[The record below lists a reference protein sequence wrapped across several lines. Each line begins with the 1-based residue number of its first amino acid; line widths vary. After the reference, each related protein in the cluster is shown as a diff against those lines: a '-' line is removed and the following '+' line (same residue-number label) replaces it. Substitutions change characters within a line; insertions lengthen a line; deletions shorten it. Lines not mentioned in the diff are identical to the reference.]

1 MFEES
6 SDGKGL
12 FLKNKRDM
20 PSNYFDTI
28 ININEHN
35 HNHKSK
41 IPGRNPNKKYAGDLW
56 AKIRKFYCEI

>member
-1 MFEES
+1 
-6 SDGKGL
+6 
-12 FLKNKRDM
+12 M